1 MLEPAH
7 DDTAKGIILLC
18 LLVERLGTTYRTVEA
33 LLIFEAIYVLRAMR
47 VDVLQALGEFIV
59 ETVDEADNTSANED
73 SVVLLCVRR
82 SFHKFI
88 VVFGYLLNSILRIVN
103 QGTDEQIDL
112 LLRGGPHF
120 HRHIR
125 GDRGVV
131 IETRRDKS

>member
-33 LLIFEAIYVLRAMR
+33 LLIFEAIHVLRAMR

-103 QGTDEQIDL
+103 QGTDEEIDL
-112 LLRGGPHF
+112 LLRRGPHF

-125 GDRGVV
+125 GDGGVV

>member
-18 LLVERLGTTYRTVEA
+18 LLVERLGTTYRAVEA

-59 ETVDEADNTSANED
+59 EAVDEADNTSANED

-88 VVFGYLLNSILRIVN
+88 VVFGYLLNSILRIMN

-112 LLRGGPHF
+112 LLRRGPHF